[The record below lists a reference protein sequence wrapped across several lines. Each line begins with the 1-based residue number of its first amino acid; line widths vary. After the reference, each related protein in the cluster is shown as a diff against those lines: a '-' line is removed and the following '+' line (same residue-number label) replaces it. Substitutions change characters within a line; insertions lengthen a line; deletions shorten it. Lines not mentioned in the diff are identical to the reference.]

1 MEIPNYTFKMRGKLL
16 RPWPKTE
23 TIKLLDCIF
32 KPGPKK
38 RDFFIQTEVYADEQE
53 NAKISG
59 RRNCKDAINF
69 FELIIQEQIL
79 LDNNY
84 EEIKKE
90 NENSTQVSNYLPSKI
105 TITNPNLLSNS
116 QIKEIKKAQN
126 IINDLD
132 EEQHEILIK
141 SLHWWAN
148 GKREQDR
155 IDQYIKFWIALEILV
170 EGKGQKL
177 VKKVKEQL
185 IQLYPNSDEKNIRE
199 LVGRIFG
206 LRGNIVHKGLRE
218 PQEVINYTRQLET
231 ILEDL
236 LSSRLNLQFK
246 VKAEKYFEMK

>member
-1 MEIPNYTFKMRGKLL
+1 MRGKLL

-23 TIKLLDCIF
+23 TIKLLNCIF
-32 KPGPKK
+32 KPEQKK
-38 RDFFIQTEVYADEQE
+38 RDFLVQTDVEAEDEE
-53 NAKISG
+53 NAKVVG

-90 NENSTQVSNYLPSKI
+90 NEPITQVSNYLPSKV
-105 TITNPNLLSNS
+105 TITSPTPLSNS
-116 QIKEIKKAQN
+116 QIKEIKNAQN

-148 GKREQDR
+148 GEREKDR
-155 IDQYIKFWIALEILV
+155 IDRYIKFWISLEILV
-170 EGKGQKL
+170 DGKGQKL

-185 IQLYPNSDEKNIRE
+185 IQLYPNSDEENIRE

-206 LRGNIVHKGLRE
+206 LRGNIVHEGLRE
-218 PQEVINYTRQLET
+218 PQEVINYTHQLEA

-246 VKAEKYFEMK
+246 AKAEKYMR